1 MGILDPEMSFVPK
14 AAIQGTITS
23 LASSYMVGTNARV
36 FVEGFETGIPLW
48 GLAFGVGVLGSL
60 ATDAAHTV
68 LVKDTHL
75 SKKHKHQASLLIG
88 SALSGFLF
96 NAGLYFTNNDLPSSF
111 GVPTAF
117 AVGAGSEVASAF
129 TVGFIHDYL

>member
-23 LASSYMVGTNARV
+23 LASSYMLGTNARV
-36 FVEGFETGIPLW
+36 FVEGFDMGIPLW

-60 ATDAAHTV
+60 ATDTAHTL

-88 SALSGFLF
+88 SAISGALF
-96 NAGLYFTNNDLPSSF
+96 NAGLYFTNNNLPTDF
-111 GVPTAF
+111 GVTSAF
-117 AVGAGSEVASAF
+117 AVGAGSEIASAF
-129 TVGFIHDYL
+129 TVGFIHEYL